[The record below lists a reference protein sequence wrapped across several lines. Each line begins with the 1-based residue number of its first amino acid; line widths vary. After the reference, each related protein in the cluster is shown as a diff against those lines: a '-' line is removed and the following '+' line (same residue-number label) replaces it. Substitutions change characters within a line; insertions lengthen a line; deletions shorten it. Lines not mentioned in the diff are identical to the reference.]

1 MLRSRLALA
10 RGFQLVSLQI
20 LSKATTKPVE
30 EGLHLNIHPQLL
42 APCLCSCFWCYWIT
56 QHKGFSTPIPLS
68 PYLLQVLV
76 LGSVREQVLVLL

>member
-20 LSKATTKPVE
+20 LSKATTKQVE
-30 EGLHLNIHPQLL
+30 ESLHLNIHPQLL
-42 APCLCSCFWCYWIT
+42 APCLCACSWCYWIA
-56 QHKGFSTPIPLS
+56 QHKGFNIPIPFS